1 MNSRTAQS
9 KLIKRARL
17 ILSGHDSPL
26 YKFVM
31 RSQVIYGK
39 SGKYI
44 YVITHATITHKVD
57 GYNERTKL

>member
-17 ILSGHDSPL
+17 ILSGHGAPL

-31 RSQVIYGK
+31 GSQRSTARQLYASTTPIP
-39 SGKYI
+39 
-44 YVITHATITHKVD
+44 
-57 GYNERTKL
+57 